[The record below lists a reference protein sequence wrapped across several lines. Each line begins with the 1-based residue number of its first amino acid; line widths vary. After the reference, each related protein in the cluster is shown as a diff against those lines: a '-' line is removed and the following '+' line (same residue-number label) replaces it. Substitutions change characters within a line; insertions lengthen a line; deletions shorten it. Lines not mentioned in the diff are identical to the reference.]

1 MPQTFQVLRCYKC
14 EVFQVHPTKK
24 ANKWKCKLCNEKQ
37 SIKRF
42 YGLGTGKECR
52 LHVQKLNGIRADI
65 DATSCGSDTSDTS
78 NITES
83 PEQSGQN
90 ELAYCCSVAKKSKWL
105 DYVDTEENKEI
116 PDETMLLNNTEIV
129 LELPKKRPRKSY
141 TSTRILNKP
150 KTECVS
156 EDFLQPSTLSNDD
169 KKCNGI
175 TSMDKA
181 ESPIYACT
189 ADMAHDVSEA
199 PIINNSKWAK
209 FVEGTQNCKDEY
221 TMDPITYTDSL
232 FSLNPMED
240 VELDSVL
247 DL

>member
-24 ANKWKCKLCNEKQ
+24 ANKWICKLCNEKQ

-42 YGLGTGKECR
+42 YGLGTGNECR

-65 DATSCGSDTSDTS
+65 DVTSCDSDTSGTS

-83 PEQSGQN
+83 PEKSGQN
-90 ELAYCCSVAKKSKWL
+90 ELTYCSVAKKSKWL
-105 DYVDTEENKEI
+105 DFVDTEEKKEI
-116 PDETMLLNNTEIV
+116 SDETMLLNNTEVV

-141 TSTRILNKP
+141 TSTKILSKP
-150 KTECVS
+150 KTECLS
-156 EDFLQPSTLSNDD
+156 DYSPPSSLSNDD
-169 KKCNGI
+169 KKCNGV

-181 ESPIYACT
+181 ESLIYTCT
-189 ADMAHDVSEA
+189 ANTAHDISEA

-209 FVEGTQNCKDEY
+209 FVEDTQNCKDEHSIH
-221 TMDPITYTDSL
+221 PITYTDSL
-232 FSLNPMED
+232 FSLNPVED
-240 VELDSVL
+240 EELDSVL